1 MADNRSE
8 RFNNE
13 VDLEGDQMPRRY
25 TDPFEGK
32 LGQRI
37 IEEKLKKYERDL
49 KKTRRDIREIASDL
63 TDNYDLDDEQAQSI
77 ARLIESMSN
86 HTHNYSDLEGTPDLA
101 AVATSGSYN
110 DLDDKPTIPDVS
122 GKANSADLA
131 AVATSG
137 SYNDLDDK
145 PTIPDVSG
153 KANSADLAA
162 VATSGS
168 YNDLDDKPTIP
179 DVSGKANS
187 ADLAA
192 VATSGSYND
201 LDEKPTIPAERFH
214 TVTELQFTTE
224 ITAPGNLYFL
234 RDVEKLVFVGMVG
247 NYEISLTPYSANQN

>member
-77 ARLIESMSN
+77 AGLIESMSN

-137 SYNDLDDK
+137 SYNDLD
-145 PTIPDVSG
+145 
-153 KANSADLAA
+153 N
-162 VATSGS
+162 
-168 YNDLDDKPTIP
+168 
-179 DVSGKANS
+179 
-187 ADLAA
+187 
-192 VATSGSYND
+192 
-201 LDEKPTIPAERFH
+201 KPTIPAERFH
-214 TVTELQFTTE
+214 TVTEMQFSTMTPE
-224 ITAPGNLYFL
+224 SGHLYIIRGIGN
-234 RDVEKLVFVGMVG
+234 EKLVFAGSDG
-247 NYEISLTPYSANQN
+247 NYEISLTPYSASQI

>member
-168 YNDLDDKPTIP
+168 YNDLD
-179 DVSGKANS
+179 
-187 ADLAA
+187 
-192 VATSGSYND
+192 
-201 LDEKPTIPAERFH
+201 EKPTIPAERFH